1 MRRFAHQPYAAE
13 LADAAGH
20 AVADVPAHVL
30 LELMG
35 QLHVGRTE
43 PDAPV
48 DALAV
53 ILHLTPFPGRG
64 NHVVPADV
72 CLINH
77 QLRHVQGQAKG
88 VLRFRAEVAAH
99 LLPDQLSLAALAPE
113 DTPGP
118 GEQKHEQGRK
128 PPADVA

>member
-1 MRRFAHQPYAAE
+1 MCRFTHQPYAAE

-30 LELMG
+30 LKIVG
-35 QLHVGRTE
+35 QLHVGRAE
-43 PDAPV
+43 PDALV
-48 DALAV
+48 DTLAV
-53 ILHLTPFPGRG
+53 ILHLTLFPGLR
-64 NHVVPADV
+64 NHVAPADV

-77 QLRHVQGQAKG
+77 QPRHVQGRAKG
-88 VLRFRAEVAAH
+88 VLRFHAEIVAH

-118 GEQKHEQGRK
+118 GEQKREQSQQA
-128 PPADVA
+128 PPDVA